1 MSVDQADTKPCAA
14 TPTES
19 PAGKHPADGLGA
31 QLINDVRY
39 RIEDLLDEYRNA
51 LNGCVDGLT
60 EEEARLRL
68 VSSKTT
74 LLGLLKHATYLE
86 GFYFDRAISGRSFT
100 EIGIASTPDRSF
112 TLARADTISSVQQEH
127 RRRCEA
133 SRTTTASLAFD
144 ATVHRDRVRSVW
156 AIQLQML
163 RELAQH
169 AGHADILREQVLA
182 GRPDSPTIHRH
193 PPERLDNV

>member
-1 MSVDQADTKPCAA
+1 MNLQVHDQPSPRKLASAA
-14 TPTES
+14 TPAAE
-19 PAGKHPADGLGA
+19 LV
-31 QLINDVRY
+31 NEVRD
-39 RIEDLLDEYRNA
+39 RIEDLLDQYRAA

-60 EEEARLRL
+60 DEQARLNL

-86 GFYFDRAISGRSFT
+86 GFYFDRAITGRPFR

-112 TLARADTISSVQQEH
+112 TLTKADTITSLQEAHH
-127 RRRCEA
+127 RQCEA
-133 SRTTTASLAFD
+133 SRTMITELELHD
-144 ATVHRDRVRSVW
+144 TVDGDKPRSVW

-169 AGHADILREQVLA
+169 TGHADILREQILA
-182 GRPDSPTIHRH
+182 SHSH
-193 PPERLDNV
+193 